1 MLIAR
6 GSVKADTPSAT
17 GDSYNAQH
25 SVIRSG
31 LEIEGESVV
40 VAMEYHFEDNTSS
53 HNFRLSSFLA
63 PYLPSMGS
71 CRS

>member
-1 MLIAR
+1 M
-6 GSVKADTPSAT
+6 VTADTPSSSC
-17 GDSYNAQH
+17 DSYNSQY

-31 LEIEGESVV
+31 LEIEGDTLV

-71 CRS
+71 CKSGRCG